1 MISDLFKSLAE
12 EFTLNFGVLGLVTAV
27 LLFMVYQLVTK
38 SLSDKDRQIER
49 LADENREYRER
60 FTQLLDRHF
69 RIGRHGES
77 TSHEEDR
84 TMAPRT

>member
-1 MISDLFKSLAE
+1 MSTDFFQSLAE
-12 EFTLNFGVLGLVTAV
+12 LFTQHFGILGLIIVI
-27 LLFMVYQLVTK
+27 LLFVVYQLLTK

-69 RIGRHGES
+69 RLGSRGES
-77 TSHEEDR
+77 APHDEER
-84 TMAPRT
+84 TLAPRS